1 MNRILWIVSVLCI
14 VSAIIIGFVIQP
26 LLPAELP
33 SHWNSAG
40 AVDGW
45 QSSRTYVWLL
55 PTFALVLL
63 VVMGGLTLRMP
74 DMRVRPR
81 IAMSAALL
89 TVYMLGL
96 HLLIG
101 MRAYAGQTMALAE
114 FMRLIAGLF
123 VGLAYIIKDVPQ
135 NHVVG
140 FRLPWTMNDTD
151 TWNQTHKV
159 GFWGMLAGGV
169 VCFAISLLQISIE
182 YVFGLGIGAILLGT
196 LLPSLYSY
204 WWYTRKKR
212 AQSR

>member
-1 MNRILWIVSVLCI
+1 MPVL
-14 VSAIIIGFVIQP
+14 
-26 LLPAELP
+26 
-33 SHWNSAG
+33 
-40 AVDGW
+40 
-45 QSSRTYVWLL
+45 
-55 PTFALVLL
+55 ALVL
-63 VVMGGLTLRMP
+63 VGVMGILTLRMP
-74 DMRVRPR
+74 DPRVRPH

-101 MRAYAGQTMALAE
+101 VRAYAGQMMTLAE

-123 VGLAYIIKDVPQ
+123 VGLAFIIKDVPP

-140 FRLPWTMNDTD
+140 FRLPWTMYDKA
-151 TWNQTHKV
+151 TWIQTHKV

-169 VCFAISLLQISIE
+169 MCFVISLLPIGTT
-182 YVFGLGIGAILLGT
+182 YVFGLGISAILIGV

-204 WWYTRKKR
+204 WWSARKKR